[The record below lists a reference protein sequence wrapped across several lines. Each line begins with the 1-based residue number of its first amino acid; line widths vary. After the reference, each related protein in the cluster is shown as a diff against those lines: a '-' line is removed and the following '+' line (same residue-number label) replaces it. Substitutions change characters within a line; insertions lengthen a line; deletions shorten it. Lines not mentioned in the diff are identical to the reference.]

1 MGEKSEQKKQSILE
15 GAREVFMEKGY
26 KDVTMK
32 DIVDACGISRGG
44 LYLYYKSTKEIFLDI
59 LNMEAQE
66 TDDVLADSIAREATA
81 TDLLMLF
88 LKEQKKE
95 LLRKKRSLIIATYE
109 FFFANKIPKKENPL
123 KKQFDEAVYVLE
135 NLIGAGVENGEFYC
149 ENTKDTARNIM
160 YVLEGL
166 KITAKTTGISEESV
180 DRELLYIIQGLVVEE

>member
-1 MGEKSEQKKQSILE
+1 MGEKAEQKKQSILE

-59 LNMEAQE
+59 LNMETQE

-149 ENTKDTARNIM
+149 ENIKDTARNII